1 MLRSEIK
8 VTTAADRLLLEGLP
22 RLQPVLDELG
32 DRALLIGGLATA
44 AWLTAHPVDLPVRAT
59 RDVDLGIDRLALGI
73 TRSKALIQP
82 LMRRHEFVPGYDN
95 EDFRFAR
102 STDHGTFVVDV
113 LVAPGSRANPP
124 PLEPGLTTLAAPG
137 LAYAQLRG
145 PVPLELVLATDED
158 ASTFRFSTVHLDAAF
173 VMKAAL
179 SASGVRTRR
188 DRATTDTVDAV
199 MLAAACLGHGSAI
212 ENLGRYLRRSDVKAA
227 VGWLAKSFKTSRS
240 AAAQRVATHAGSAEG
255 ADWSVEVARRFAAAL
270 D

>member
-8 VTTAADRLLLEGLP
+8 VRTPADRLLLDGLP
-22 RLQPVLDELG
+22 HLQPVLDELG

-73 TRSKALIQP
+73 TRSQARIQP
-82 LMRRHEFVPGYDN
+82 LMRQHEFAPGYDN

-102 STDHGTFVVDV
+102 NVDHGTFVVDV

-145 PVPLELVLATDED
+145 PLPLELVLTDDET
-158 ASTFRFSTVHLDAAF
+158 STFRFWTVHLDAAF

-179 SASGVRTRR
+179 VASGVRTRR
-188 DRATTDTVDAV
+188 GRAMTDTVDAL

-212 ENLGRYLRRSDVKAA
+212 EELRRHQRRSDVKSA

-240 AAAQRVATHAGSAEG
+240 AAARRVATYADSADG
-255 ADWSVEVARRFAAAL
+255 ATWSVEVASRLIAAL
-270 D
+270 EG

>member
-22 RLQPVLDELG
+22 HLQPILDELG

-73 TRSKALIQP
+73 TRSKARIQP
-82 LMRRHEFVPGYDN
+82 LMRRHEFAPGYDN

-102 STDHGTFVVDV
+102 SIARGAFVVDV
-113 LVAPGSRANPP
+113 LVAPGSRADPP

-145 PVPLELVLATDED
+145 PVPLELVLVGRDS
-158 ASTFRFSTVHLDAAF
+158 STFRFSTVHLDAAF

-179 SASGVRTRR
+179 VASGVRTRR
-188 DRATTDTVDAV
+188 DRVTTDTVDAV

-212 ENLGRYLRRSDVKAA
+212 DELGTRSRRSDVKAA
-227 VGWLAKSFKTSRS
+227 VGWLAKSFKTPRS
-240 AAAQRVATHAGSAEG
+240 AAALRVASHAGAAEG
-255 ADWSVEVARRFAAAL
+255 ADWSVEVAQRFAAAL

>member
-1 MLRSEIK
+1 MIK

-22 RLQPVLDELG
+22 HLQPILDELG

-59 RDVDLGIDRLALGI
+59 RDVDLGIDRVALGI
-73 TRSKALIQP
+73 TRSQARIQP
-82 LMRRHEFVPGYDN
+82 LMRQHQFAPGYGN

-102 STDHGTFVVDV
+102 GMDHGTFVVDV
-113 LVAPGSRANPP
+113 LVAPGSRADPP

-145 PVPLELVLATDED
+145 PIPLELVLAEED
-158 ASTFRFSTVHLDAAF
+158 ISTFRFWTVHLDAAF

-179 SASGVRTRR
+179 VASGARTRR

-199 MLAAACLGHGSAI
+199 MLAAACLDHGSAI
-212 ENLGRYLRRSDVKAA
+212 DELGNHPRRSDVKTA

-240 AAAQRVATHAGSAEG
+240 AAAQRVAAHAGATEG
-255 ADWSVEVARRFAAAL
+255 ADWSVEVAARFVSAL
-270 D
+270 ED